1 MSKYNLVSTRNFFES
16 VNNNI
21 MEVDS
26 SQHSD
31 STKYIAGTFGIKP
44 TFDISLSFDQQN
56 TTEMEDKMAHVEPI
70 ATQGE
75 FDHFTV

>member
-1 MSKYNLVSTRNFFES
+1 MSKYNFVSTRNFFES
-16 VNNNI
+16 DNNNI

-31 STKYIAGTFGIKP
+31 STKNIAGTFGIKP
-44 TFDISLSFDQQN
+44 TFDLNLSFDQQN
-56 TTEMEDKMAHVEPI
+56 TTEMEDKMAHVKPI

-75 FDHFTV
+75 SDHLNG